1 MSSTPERVLFV
12 VVDPAQDRHPALERA
27 LHTAKNV
34 SANQNV
40 ATPRLCVFLAVDCD
54 NTDTSADNPEIHRDG
69 DWLFDNIIDPL
80 NKSGVKYTV
89 DISWSSDW
97 YGSIV
102 NESKKHDPE
111 LIMMPLVRRPSEHGR
126 IFNESI
132 WRLLRTAKYPVLVVQ
147 PSSQAERKVI
157 LAAVNFQSHKPEYQR
172 LNDLIINRGQWL
184 AATHN
189 AELHIV
195 NAYKDS
201 LNYPDRSQLA
211 TATAVN
217 TANIHVRA
225 GEPGEVIA
233 GVANEL
239 KADILVLGIRARASR
254 WRGNTSEKIITK
266 INCDLLTIH

>member
-1 MSSTPERVLFV
+1 
-12 VVDPAQDRHPALERA
+12 LERA
-27 LHTAKNV
+27 LHTAKN
-34 SANQNV
+34 A
-40 ATPRLCVFLAVDCD
+40 ATYKSVGAPRLCVFLAVDCD
-54 NTDTSADNPEIHRDG
+54 NTDTSAENPAIHRDG
-69 DWLFDNIIDPL
+69 DWLFKHIIDPL
-80 NKSGVKYTV
+80 NKSGVKYSV

-102 NESKKHDPE
+102 SESKKHNPE
-111 LIMMPLVRRPSEHGR
+111 LIMLPLVKRPSEHGR

-132 WRLLRTAKYPVLVVQ
+132 WRLLRTALCPVLVVQ
-147 PSSQAERKVI
+147 PHSPGERKVI
-157 LAAVNFQSHKPEYQR
+157 LAAVNFQSHKPEYRR
-172 LNDLIINRGQWL
+172 LNDLIIDRGQWL
-184 AATHN
+184 ATIHN

-225 GEPGEVIA
+225 GEPGDVIA
-233 GVANEL
+233 GVAREL
-239 KADILVLGIRARASR
+239 GADIVVLGIRARASR

-266 INCDLLTIH
+266 ISCDLLTIH